1 MTSLINRGL
10 GFGALMIVGVG
21 AVSSAHAQNAAG
33 TTDRKFRL
41 TCQDDYETF
50 CSGGQADPIGLE
62 KACLR
67 QSYVNL
73 SAACKRALGS
83 QPRGQTD
90 DNTQ

>member
-1 MTSLINRGL
+1 MTLLINRGL
-10 GFGALMIVGVG
+10 GFGALIIVVAG
-21 AVSSAHAQNAAG
+21 AISSAHAQNTAS
-33 TTDRKFRL
+33 TDRKFRQ

-83 QPRGQTD
+83 QPRGQAE

>member
-1 MTSLINRGL
+1 MTSSINRGL
-10 GFGALMIVGVG
+10 RFGALIIVVVG
-21 AVSSAHAQNAAG
+21 AVSSAHAQKAAG
-33 TTDRKFRL
+33 TDRKFRL
-41 TCQDDYETF
+41 TCQDDYEAF

-83 QPRGQTD
+83 QPRGQAD